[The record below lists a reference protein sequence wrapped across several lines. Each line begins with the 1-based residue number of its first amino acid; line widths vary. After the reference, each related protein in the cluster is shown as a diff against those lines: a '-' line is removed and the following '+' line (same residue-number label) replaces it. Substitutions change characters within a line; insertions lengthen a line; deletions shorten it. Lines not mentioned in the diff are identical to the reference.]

1 MVAKFTIMIIR
12 VAEIYCFGIYLRRF
26 IIGAAILAILLPM
39 TVLPV
44 NEIIFVS

>member
-1 MVAKFTIMIIR
+1 MVIMIT
-12 VAEIYCFGIYLRRF
+12 VDEIYYLAMYLRRF

-39 TVLPV
+39 SVLPV